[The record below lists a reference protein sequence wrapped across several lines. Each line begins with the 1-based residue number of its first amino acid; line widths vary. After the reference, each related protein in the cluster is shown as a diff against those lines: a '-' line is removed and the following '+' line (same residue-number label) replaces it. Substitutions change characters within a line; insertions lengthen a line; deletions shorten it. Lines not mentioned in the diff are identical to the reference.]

1 MCITIIELNSIDN
14 YCVLLYE
21 YNYKTR
27 VSTYTWPRSIARII
41 VESMS
46 REETLRAISNMRK
59 RRSVIRSS
67 LTKLITKV
75 RDLEDSESPLKRDR
89 AQQALIKLD
98 SLEGEFRTLH
108 FHFLDDKEEL
118 LNQQEVLDQTEED
131 IATMRLQ
138 LSQIIKS
145 TTTTDPD
152 ERELRITTRKL
163 PHLERTLR
171 SIEESVSALDPDKH
185 LIKQYREQLN
195 DTKANLHSAH
205 SDLLSLELRWG

>member
-1 MCITIIELNSIDN
+1 
-14 YCVLLYE
+14 
-21 YNYKTR
+21 
-27 VSTYTWPRSIARII
+27 
-41 VESMS
+41 MS
-46 REETLRAISNMRK
+46 RNETLRAISNMRK
-59 RRSVIRSS
+59 RRGVIRSS

-108 FHFLDDKEEL
+108 FHFLDDEEEL

-163 PHLERTLR
+163 AHLERTLR
-171 SIEESVSALDPDKH
+171 SIEESVSALDPEAPDKH
-185 LIKQYREQLN
+185 LVKQYREQLMILRL
-195 DTKANLHSAH
+195 TCIYSAH
-205 SDLLSLELRWG
+205 SDLLSLELDDRNELYTNHRGLERLLFECALIV

>member
-1 MCITIIELNSIDN
+1 
-14 YCVLLYE
+14 
-21 YNYKTR
+21 
-27 VSTYTWPRSIARII
+27 
-41 VESMS
+41 MS
-46 REETLRAISNMRK
+46 RNETLRAISNMRK
-59 RRSVIRSS
+59 RRGVIRSS

-89 AQQALIKLD
+89 ALIKLD

-108 FHFLDDKEEL
+108 FQFLDDEEEL
-118 LNQQEVLDQTEED
+118 LDQTEED

-163 PHLERTLR
+163 AHLERTLR
-171 SIEESVSALDPDKH
+171 SIEESVSALDP
-185 LIKQYREQLN
+185 E
-195 DTKANLHSAH
+195 ANI
-205 SDLLSLELRWG
+205 